1 MFFSFWS
8 GCSDEQIFETKTVR
22 VGENINLTCTRRD
35 VGTLFWI
42 KLVSGKFPKIL
53 GRSFSSQ
60 SDDQHIRTGT
70 EPGTFVLYITKAQQS
85 DTGVY
90 ICMKTANRDLTFL
103 NGIYLKVEGPDPV
116 FTTAAPS
123 DPVHQHTVTL
133 QCSVLQDFQNK
144 TCPADGRV
152 VFWFREGTQT
162 SHRGIIYTDGNR
174 QHKCEKRS
182 ETQQSCVYR
191 FSKNVSSSDEGTY
204 YCAVATCGEIMFGNG
219 TKIQM
224 AGSEFTALVITIIC
238 LVISLILN
246 IIFICCR
253 TPRASCE
260 QFKGNFPHIKLIF
273 KNCLYSRPCLKA
285 QPQQYLSF
293 HASAMSIFVFVCHR
307 SK

>member
-1 MFFSFWS
+1 KEPFYVVFFC
-8 GCSDEQIFETKTVR
+8 CSDEQIFETKTVR

-103 NGIYLKVEGPDPV
+103 NGIYLKVEGKRPDPV

-152 VFWFREGTQT
+152 FCLSAESHQSHPGFNYSHMDDGDEYEKNSEELSTKKCFYSYFR
-162 SHRGIIYTDGNR
+162 N
-174 QHKCEKRS
+174 
-182 ETQQSCVYR
+182 
-191 FSKNVSSSDEGTY
+191 SSNSQNY
-204 YCAVATCGEIMFGNG
+204 YCVVATCVESFSGNK
-219 TKIQM
+219 T
-224 AGSEFTALVITIIC
+224 AGHTEVNKSSSKKDDTILYLLCAALA
-238 LVISLILN
+238 ISLIVIAFLVY
-246 IIFICCR
+246 
-253 TPRASCE
+253 S
-260 QFKGNFPHIKLIF
+260 IKKL
-273 KNCLYSRPCLKA
+273 KKKSYVYSNGKQSHSYCTSMK
-285 QPQQYLSF
+285 QYLANLTSF
-293 HASAMSIFVFVCHR
+293 SAMFFS
-307 SK
+307 